1 MPTVDT
7 IILDTMNALQ
17 TLNATVSGV
26 KAPQVANYPTAIDTA
41 TMPFA
46 MTWPGDGEAW
56 QKGDGY
62 CQQIMTYRVIVYL
75 DPVAQNDIPVHAV
88 DGARMLQQFLNIYV
102 NRTNTPVANNPPYQ
116 TTIMSGPD
124 GSHIRHNGIGPTLS
138 FGGRGW
144 FGFELQIPVRVQW
157 QLP

>member
-62 CQQIMTYRVIVYL
+62 CQAIYTMRVIVYL

-88 DGARMLQQFLNIYV
+88 DGARILQQFRNIYI
-102 NRTNTPVANNPPYQ
+102 NRNNTPVQASPQ
-116 TTIMSGPD
+116 ITIMSGPD
-124 GSHIRHNGIGPTLS
+124 GSHIRDNGIGPFLS

-144 FGFELQIPVRVQW
+144 FGFEMTIPVRAQW